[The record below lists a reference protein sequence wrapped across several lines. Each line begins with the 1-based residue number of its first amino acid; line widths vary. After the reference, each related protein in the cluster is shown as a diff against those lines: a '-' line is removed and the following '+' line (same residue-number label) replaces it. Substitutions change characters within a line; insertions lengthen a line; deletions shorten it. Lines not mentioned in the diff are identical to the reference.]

1 MLPSQHEAM
10 LDLETEGLAHRVEC
24 YKKMEPENDEMCL
37 KTDE

>member
-24 YKKMEPENDEMCL
+24 YMETENDEMCL